1 MELNDLFV
9 SYKQVDPV
17 SFQFIEPTL
26 PQPIYLNAERA
37 KQVTSEEPA
46 EAEDMSTWSVKG
58 DDMSTWKVMD
68 YGNQLAVPQQTAKQ
82 TPQTI
87 HTPADTPAPSAKSS
101 EKALTSAN
109 YSSQV
114 KFGDATLPKYW
125 MNKFAALGC
134 SPAHQMA
141 IVSSMYGECGL
152 QPRGAVER
160 KELAGKGNTKKGWAH
175 AGEGAIGF
183 THWGL
188 KRDIIAKYNADPRRK
203 GPKLST
209 DEAVYAKP
217 DSRHIVDLDDDDHAL
232 MAYLFYEDLIKK
244 TAGMSFD
251 DTIAEFYLQKAG
263 RGFGG
268 KTGTSHDKAMRAAAA
283 YQKSHAQLGYTAA
296 SKVNTYLKQ
305 LRFAKRLS
313 EMANQSNA

>member
-1 MELNDLFV
+1 MELSDLFV

-17 SFQFIEPTL
+17 SFHFNKPTL

-37 KQVTSEEPA
+37 KQVTSEEPS
-46 EAEDMSTWSVKG
+46 EAEDMSTWSVDG
-58 DDMSTWKVMD
+58 SDMSTWKVRE
-68 YGNQLAVPQQTAKQ
+68 YVPQPIIPQR
-82 TPQTI
+82 TPQMVNTSNEM
-87 HTPADTPAPSAKSS
+87 TAPSAKSS
-101 EKALTSAN
+101 EKDLAAGN

-114 KFGDATLPKYW
+114 KFGDSTLPKYW
-125 MNKFAALGC
+125 MNKFANLGC

-175 AGEGAIGF
+175 AGEGAVGF
-183 THWGL
+183 THWNL

-209 DEAVYAKP
+209 NEAVYSRP

-232 MAYLFYEDLIKK
+232 MAYLFYEDLINK
-244 TAGMSFD
+244 TQNMNLD

-268 KTGTSHDKAMRAAAA
+268 RVGTSYDKAMRAASV
-283 YQKSHAQLGYTAA
+283 YQKSHAKLGYAKAA
-296 SKVNTYLKQ
+296 KVNTFLKQ
-305 LRFAKRLS
+305 LNFARKL
-313 EMANQSNA
+313 ANTLNKNT

>member
-1 MELNDLFV
+1 MELSDLFV

-17 SFQFIEPTL
+17 SFSFIEPTL

-46 EAEDMSTWSVKG
+46 EAEDMSTWSVDG
-58 DDMSTWKVMD
+58 SDMSTWKVRD
-68 YGNQLAVPQQTAKQ
+68 YNAQAAIPQQT
-82 TPQTI
+82 PQMVNTSKKV
-87 HTPADTPAPSAKSS
+87 TSPSIKKP
-101 EKALTSAN
+101 EKAGASVN

-114 KFGDATLPKYW
+114 KFGDPTLPRYW
-125 MNKFAALGC
+125 MDKFASLGC
-134 SPAHQMA
+134 SPEHQIA

-152 QPRGAVER
+152 QPKGAVER

-175 AGEGAIGF
+175 AGEGAVGF
-183 THWGL
+183 THWSL

-209 DEAVYAKP
+209 DEAVYSRP

-232 MAYLFYEDLIKK
+232 MAYLFYEDLIKR
-244 TAGMSFD
+244 TVGMSLN
-251 DTIAEFYLQKAG
+251 DTVAEFYLQKAG

-268 KTGTSHDKAMRAAAA
+268 KSGTSHDKAMRAAAV
-283 YQKSHAQLGYTAA
+283 YQKSHAKLGYTAA

-305 LRFAKRLS
+305 LRFATKLS
-313 EMANQSNA
+313 AMTNQNRG